1 LSSVVAAPVA
11 ASPSRRGSKSR
22 RRTSESEDSR
32 SSPDSPR
39 SADNAPA
46 SASPGPV
53 PLSPTAHRPAAFR
66 NSGGV
71 VLPSPSVAIAI
82 PTNGSAGG
90 VITPPLASPSAH
102 SPLLSPS
109 SSAAASAEAVS
120 WDQLQRKNAA
130 LSTIKAAMYSN
141 AAPSGAAGGAAGKS
155 RITSMQFSRTQP
167 LPDVQ
172 PLMGNM
178 AQSDL
183 SHVGAASR
191 FNDADRSSA
200 ASSPASHES
209 TPIAATPYRGPPLQL
224 SDSVIVV
231 PSPSEARPETSFP
244 TMPTPQR
251 AGDDDA
257 SSPVAPLPLSAST
270 PNSSGG
276 GGVIAS
282 ILSPRSRRK
291 QLAQT
296 MAPGS
301 LAPLNV
307 SAPAS
312 AAAASSSDEIK
323 RADPQDAFE
332 AKRAANRSAYTRS
345 IVKPANTVDKSP
357 AQEHY
362 YRQMLLGELL
372 DTELEYT
379 THMRFVVD
387 KFLQP
392 ARASGMLSEKE
403 LASMFGDVEQVRDA
417 SATLVGALQARLS
430 PATAGDEYECIGDA
444 FAAVHGRLAASLT
457 PYCVGHE
464 PARLF
469 TEALLAER
477 PALADYFETLR
488 RQSDAE
494 FNSLEA
500 YLIKPVQRVMKY
512 PLLLAELLRY
522 TPAEHR
528 DRIALDAAHDRAKGL
543 AHEINAIKRD
553 YEGRRRW
560 AEIAPTIE
568 TAGDFDMAGSDR
580 MLLFEADLACGALA
594 AGGDSVT
601 YVGTRRFWLC
611 DDVVLCGK
619 ARTGGKQKYK
629 MTALFRLAP
638 DASAVA
644 THGAVNEKDLAHCF
658 QIVSF
663 ARDAE
668 SLVLGFESERS
679 RDEWFSTLQS
689 LLRQAFERQRQRTA
703 ASQAGGDAKL
713 LLAASGGGVASGD
726 GAGAAAPSAIE
737 AMDDAQ
743 RAALSDAEVR
753 DHLTAAFCEFV
764 TSETSYVEQLSMC
777 VRRYLRPLRSL
788 HMQPSELTHLFEAI
802 ERVVPVHANAML
814 PCVAS
819 INPNADADV
828 GASEARLQAALA
840 KAVDELASNFDA
852 HAQHAQMLDAA
863 LVLYE
868 RLNSPGSP
876 FNSFVNEASQTGS
889 VDDPDLLTLM
899 PLPLKRVGEYAALM
913 RRVALSTR
921 SAPARALV
929 ERAEGTAARLAA
941 SLQAAFNL
949 ARLQALARRITGVPD
964 SSPIVAVGRRAI
976 AESPLKIGGK
986 PHHAWLFSDRV
997 VYGKPA
1003 QKGTFKYKGEF
1014 DLRDQTLIRNF
1025 IDTKSV
1031 SNAFELVRVAD
1042 RTTVVCAMPDS
1053 TTKQTWMVAI
1063 SNAIREHM
1071 RAAATRLRT
1080 LSTVDCEASQA
1091 AAATALAAVAGGGA
1105 SNASSLAT
1113 SPVPLAAP
1121 VAMMPN
1127 SPPLSPMS
1135 SPRSSPLPGARMP
1148 RATRV
1153 CEFCHAVP
1161 PVAKVVF
1168 TDGRPPL
1175 RTCESCTALLNAN
1188 PNAKPPA
1195 APVSISRSASATVQR
1210 AAFAMSPPPQLSAS
1224 SAVNP
1229 KAGPRRS
1236 QSVFQVAAQPATGS
1250 GRGLLPVRPARTALR
1265 TASPDT
1271 TGPSSPFLMRARADG
1286 VPQGSLTPTPGGTQP
1301 PVVPPR
1307 RTRAASAISGQTDPS
1322 ADRAPLSRDDSALP
1336 TQQQQQAADKPP
1348 PLPPQWTRSLSD
1360 VTSDDSTDPPLPETR
1375 DHDNSGEDS
1384 DDIAPPPPP
1393 AHVD

>member
-1 LSSVVAAPVA
+1 
-11 ASPSRRGSKSR
+11 
-22 RRTSESEDSR
+22 
-32 SSPDSPR
+32 
-39 SADNAPA
+39 
-46 SASPGPV
+46 
-53 PLSPTAHRPAAFR
+53 
-66 NSGGV
+66 
-71 VLPSPSVAIAI
+71 
-82 PTNGSAGG
+82 
-90 VITPPLASPSAH
+90 
-102 SPLLSPS
+102 
-109 SSAAASAEAVS
+109 
-120 WDQLQRKNAA
+120 
-130 LSTIKAAMYSN
+130 MYSN
-141 AAPSGAAGGAAGKS
+141 AQPAGAGVPAKS

-191 FNDADRSSA
+191 FSDAERSSA
-200 ASSPASHES
+200 TSSPASHEP
-209 TPIAATPYRGPPLQL
+209 TPAAATAFRGPPLQL
-224 SDSVIVV
+224 SDSVVVV
-231 PSPSEARPETSFP
+231 PSPSEGRPETTFA
-244 TMPTPQR
+244 TMPAQQR
-251 AGDDDA
+251 ADDDA
-257 SSPVAPLPLSAST
+257 PTPATVVLPTTA
-270 PNSSGG
+270 NNGGG

-296 MAPGS
+296 MAPGM
-301 LAPLNV
+301 LAPL
-307 SAPAS
+307 SPTG
-312 AAAASSSDEIK
+312 AASSDEIK

-345 IVKPANTVDKSP
+345 IVKPANTTDKSP

-392 ARASGMLSEKE
+392 ARSSGMVSEKE

-430 PATAGDEYECIGDA
+430 PTTAGDEYECIGDA

-469 TEALLAER
+469 TEALFAEK
-477 PALADYFETLR
+477 PTVADYFDSLR
-488 RQSDAE
+488 KQSDAE
-494 FNSLEA
+494 FGLEA

-522 TPAEHR
+522 TPSEHR
-528 DRIALDAAHDRAKGL
+528 DRVALDAAHDRAKGL

-568 TAGDFDMAGSDR
+568 TAGDFDMAGNDR
-580 MLLFEADLACGALA
+580 MLLFEADLACGALTT
-594 AGGDSVT
+594 GGDSVT

-619 ARTGGKQKYK
+619 SRTGGKQKYK

-644 THGAVNEKDLAHCF
+644 THGAVNEKDLVHCF

-679 RDEWFSTLQS
+679 RDEWFSSLQS
-689 LLRQAFERQRQRTA
+689 LLRKAFERQRERTA
-703 ASQAGGDAKL
+703 ASQAAGDAKQGGGAG
-713 LLAASGGGVASGD
+713 AASGGGGASSLS
-726 GAGAAAPSAIE
+726 PIE

-743 RAALSDAEVR
+743 RAALSDADVR
-753 DHLTAAFCEFV
+753 GHLTAAFCEFV
-764 TSETSYVEQLSMC
+764 TSETTYVEQLSMC
-777 VRRYLRPLRSL
+777 VRRYLRPLRTL
-788 HMQPSELTHLFEAI
+788 HMQASELTHLFEAI
-802 ERVVPVHANAML
+802 ERIVPVHAKEML

-828 GASEARLQAALA
+828 GASETRLQAALA

-852 HAQHAQMLDAA
+852 HTQHAQMLDPA

-899 PLPLKRVGEYAALM
+899 QLPLKRVSEYAALM

-921 SAPARALV
+921 NASARALV
-929 ERAEGTAARLAA
+929 DRAEGTAARLAA

-949 ARLQALARRITGVPD
+949 TRLQALARRISGVPENN
-964 SSPIVAVGRRAI
+964 PIVAIGRRAI
-976 AESPLKIGGK
+976 AESPVKIGGK
-986 PHHAWLFSDRV
+986 PHYAWLFSDRV

-1080 LSTVDCEASQA
+1080 HSTVDSEASQV
-1091 AAATALAAVAGGGA
+1091 AAATALATVVQGA
-1105 SNASSLAT
+1105 NLAT
-1113 SPVPLAAP
+1113 SPSPVPPAAL
-1121 VAMMPN
+1121 MPN
-1127 SPPLSPMS
+1127 SPPLSPMA
-1135 SPRSSPLPGARMP
+1135 SPRSSPVPGARVP

-1168 TDGRPPL
+1168 ADGRPPL
-1175 RTCESCTALLNAN
+1175 RTCEACTALLNAN
-1188 PNAKPPA
+1188 PNAKPPGG
-1195 APVSISRSASATVQR
+1195 APPMARSASATVQR
-1210 AAFAMSPPPQLSAS
+1210 VAFSMSPPPQQQLNATT
-1224 SAVNP
+1224 VLNP

-1236 QSVFQVAAQPATGS
+1236 QSVFQVAAPTAVTTGS
-1250 GRGLLPVRPARTALR
+1250 GRGLLPMRPARTAMR

-1271 TGPSSPFLMRARADG
+1271 TGPSSPFLMRARAEG
-1286 VPQGSLTPTPGGTQP
+1286 APQGSLTPTPGSTQP
-1301 PVVPPR
+1301 PMVPPR
-1307 RTRAASAISGQTDPS
+1307 RTRAASAISGQTDPGVDVPQT
-1322 ADRAPLSRDDSALP
+1322 ATRDDSSLP
-1336 TQQQQQAADKPP
+1336 PQQQSTAPP

-1360 VTSDDSTDPPLPETR
+1360 VTSDDSTDPPLPEAR
-1375 DHDNSGEDS
+1375 DHDNSDS
-1384 DDIAPPPPP
+1384 DEPPPPP
-1393 AHVD
+1393 APVD